1 MSDSTANSKT
11 HSTSDSTKSV
21 PGQQSKRP
29 DDEDAGEGNR
39 AADRHY
45 REATERYV
53 ADGKVDHAAKEAERA
68 LDDEGERRE
77 LERAEEIG
85 RSRAKEPDPETRR

>member
-1 MSDSTANSKT
+1 MSDSKTNSKAD
-11 HSTSDSTKSV
+11 SKKSDQERK
-21 PGQQSKRP
+21 PLGG
-29 DDEDAGEGNR
+29 EEAGEGNR
-39 AADRHY
+39 EADRHY
-45 REATERYV
+45 REATQRYV

-68 LDDEGERRE
+68 LNDEGERRE

>member
-1 MSDSTANSKT
+1 MSDPKSNSTTN
-11 HSTSDSTKSV
+11 STKND
-21 PGQQSKRP
+21 QERKRL

-39 AADRHY
+39 TADRHY

-68 LDDEGERRE
+68 LDNEGERRE
-77 LERAEEIG
+77 LERAEQIG
-85 RSRAKEPDPETRR
+85 RSRAKEPDPETRH